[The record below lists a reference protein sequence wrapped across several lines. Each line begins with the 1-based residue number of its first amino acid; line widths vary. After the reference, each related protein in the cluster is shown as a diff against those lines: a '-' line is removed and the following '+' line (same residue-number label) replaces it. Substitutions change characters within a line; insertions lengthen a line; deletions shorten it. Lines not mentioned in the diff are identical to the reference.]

1 MNADQERKQMT
12 KDEAKSWLRGT
23 AVVMAVMLMAVCGI
37 MLCAVAAEWIWKLM
51 P

>member
-1 MNADQERKQMT
+1 MT

-23 AVVMAVMLMAVCGI
+23 VVIVAVSLMAVSGI
-37 MLCAVAAEWIWKLM
+37 MLGAVAAEWIWKLM